1 MSNQPFPLTQSTG
14 SYHYSL
20 MQKFPENKV
29 LRPLYYLHG
38 SRGQNTSLLLHLLPH
53 KWLEEEYNHLDSP
66 NLN

>member
-1 MSNQPFPLTQSTG
+1 
-14 SYHYSL
+14 